1 MKHTVFIIRNFIP
14 LVICIIL
21 MSLSLY
27 AQNAASNASEVIS
40 SHQTEV
46 KQAKLKIDSIVN
58 SWKCE
63 LGKFD
68 KNIRILEG
76 QIKKNAYLWSD
87 KKIHFKVKEL
97 AKIKNE
103 CMAYKKNKFEP
114 GGDYD
119 KIVSEIIEPIKDK
132 ILDEELDKIKSRDK

>member
-1 MKHTVFIIRNFIP
+1 
-14 LVICIIL
+14 